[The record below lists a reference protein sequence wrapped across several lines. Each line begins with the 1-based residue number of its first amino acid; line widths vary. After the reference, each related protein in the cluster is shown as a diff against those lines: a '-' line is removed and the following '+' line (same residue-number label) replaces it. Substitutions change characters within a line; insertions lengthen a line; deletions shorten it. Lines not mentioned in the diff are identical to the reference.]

1 MRRQHQERGRQR
13 VTRVADRDLLFLHG
27 LEESALYFRRG
38 SIDFV
43 RQYQVGEDG
52 AFLDREFTGSRIID
66 LGADDVGREQVGR
79 ELDAVKTE
87 LQPLGQRAHR
97 QGLGQAGHAL
107 EQDVPAGQEPY
118 QQPVDHGP
126 LADDDLLQLAV
137 EPVQAGSE
145 VLHETTDRLHFI
157 RHQGTAL

>member
-1 MRRQHQERGRQR
+1 M
-13 VTRVADRDLLFLHG
+13 
-27 LEESALYFRRG
+27 
-38 SIDFV
+38 
-43 RQYQVGEDG
+43 
-52 AFLDREFTGSRIID
+52 
-66 LGADDVGREQVGR
+66 
-79 ELDAVKTE
+79 KTE

-137 EPVQAGSE
+137 EPIQAGSE

-157 RHQGTAL
+157 GHQGTALGDCAQDPDFPLRWLAGACAYYSGRAPA